1 MAKYCPNCG
10 QPSDDSARVCT
21 ACGSPF
27 QNTYPTDDEPVTVVA
42 DDVDYRPTQQEPVSQ
57 PAQPAYQPPSDTA
70 YRPTQSAYQPP
81 SDTAYRPTQSAYQ
94 PPSDTTYQPTQ
105 SAYQPTQAAY
115 QPRPA
120 QPETPRNYARPLNMA
135 QPNYATPLQQ
145 QSIPEKKNKGMVL
158 GIVITVA
165 IVLVIAAIV
174 VTIIVVSNNASR
186 SSDSGFGGSGTG
198 SAASLQGSYYLNS
211 QNDHGI
217 TLSRQDIQQYSG
229 GDMTLTIGS
238 NNSGTISAADGS
250 SVPVTFDTS
259 THTVSVTGMSEGTY
273 TLNGNTLTLTLE
285 EGTVIDEFV
294 RQ

>member
-1 MAKYCPNCG
+1 
-10 QPSDDSARVCT
+10 
-21 ACGSPF
+21 
-27 QNTYPTDDEPVTVVA
+27 
-42 DDVDYRPTQQEPVSQ
+42 
-57 PAQPAYQPPSDTA
+57 
-70 YRPTQSAYQPP
+70 
-81 SDTAYRPTQSAYQ
+81 
-94 PPSDTTYQPTQ
+94 
-105 SAYQPTQAAY
+105 
-115 QPRPA
+115 
-120 QPETPRNYARPLNMA
+120 MA